1 MFTTDFMIW
10 KKYIFLFLIVT
21 EGEEVLDCSTEGGV
35 PDPVLLL
42 WGAAGQLGSTLVEF
56 HIMK

>member
-35 PDPVLLL
+35 PDPVLLF
-42 WGAAGQLGSTLVEF
+42 WGAAGQLEQVNKL
-56 HIMK
+56 K

>member
-10 KKYIFLFLIVT
+10 KKYICLFLIVT
-21 EGEEVLDCSTEGGV
+21 EGQEVLDCSTEGGV

-42 WGAAGQLGSTLVEF
+42 WGQQVSWRNNDQ
-56 HIMK
+56 H

>member
-10 KKYIFLFLIVT
+10 KKYICLFLIVT
-21 EGEEVLDCSTEGGV
+21 EGQEVVDCSTEGSV

-56 HIMK
+56 HFMK